1 MTTMLTPTEVA
12 QMLGV
17 TERAVRN
24 FCIRGEMRAAKIG
37 RVWRMRADDV
47 AAFITARSN
56 QPTNVVRIAG
66 GAR

>member
-1 MTTMLTPTEVA
+1 MTTMLTPIDVA

-17 TERAVRN
+17 TERQVRN
-24 FCIRGEMRAAKIG
+24 FCIRGEMKAVKIG
-37 RVWRMRADDV
+37 RAWRVRAEDV
-47 AAFITARSN
+47 TAFIAERSN